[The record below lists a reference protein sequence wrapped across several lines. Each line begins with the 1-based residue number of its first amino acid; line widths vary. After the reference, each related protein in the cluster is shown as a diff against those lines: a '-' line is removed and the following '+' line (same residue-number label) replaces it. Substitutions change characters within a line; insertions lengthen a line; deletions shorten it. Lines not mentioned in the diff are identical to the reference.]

1 MRIDTLIA
9 LTLGILI
16 EVLSLWEIA
25 RREQGRTVQLP
36 YLPPWLTP
44 ERVVMLGLAVFAL
57 LAMGLFRLGGIQD
70 LDAETADAWMMA
82 VMVPAGVFAFG
93 FGLLHPV
100 LLPRVNE
107 RMLFTVLVTSSVGML
122 LSGEFLLDETWVL
135 GGVIVLNAL
144 LFWASVSGRR
154 LPSGL
159 QMLVYFGYLSGLFW
173 MSYGQMSTF
182 ATAPSST
189 LMPLD
194 AFLLGIV
201 GLFYALHV
209 LFWVRFFLIMSS
221 MLLPNHW
228 QYLPDIMDRLF
239 SNSRNTPKEVG
250 ISLGIALGFLALNQL
265 TGTLPASLFASVLVP
280 VLVQELNLRQ
290 RLG

>member
-9 LTLGILI
+9 LTLGIVI

-25 RREQGRTVQLP
+25 RREQGKTVLLS

-44 ERVVMLGLAVFAL
+44 ERVVMLGLTVFAL
-57 LAMGLFRLGGIQD
+57 LAMGLFRLGGILT
-70 LDAETADAWMMA
+70 LDTDTADAWIMA

-107 RMLFTVLVTSSVGML
+107 RMLFTVFATSSVGTL
-122 LSGEFLLDETWVL
+122 LNGELVRGETWVL
-135 GGVIVLNAL
+135 GGFIVFGAL
-144 LFWASVSGRR
+144 LFWASVSERR
-154 LPSGL
+154 LPPGL
-159 QMLVYFGYLSGLFW
+159 QALAYFGYLSGLFW
-173 MSYGQMSTF
+173 MGYGQVSTF
-182 ATAPSST
+182 ANAPSST

-194 AFLLGIV
+194 AFLFGTV
-201 GLFYALHV
+201 GLFYVLHV
-209 LFWVRFFLIMSS
+209 LFWIRFFLIVSS

-228 QYLPDIMDRLF
+228 QHLPDIMDRLF
-239 SNSRNTPKEVG
+239 ANSRNTPKEVG

-265 TGTLPASLFASVLVP
+265 TGALPASLFASVLVP
-280 VLVQELNLRQ
+280 VLVQGLNLR
-290 RLG
+290 RRP

>member
-25 RREQGRTVQLP
+25 RREQGKTVLLP

-44 ERVVMLGLAVFAL
+44 ERVVMLGLTVFAL
-57 LAMGLFRLGGIQD
+57 LAMGLFRLGGILT
-70 LDAETADAWMMA
+70 LDTDTADAWIMA

-107 RMLFTVLVTSSVGML
+107 RMLFTVFATSSVGAL
-122 LSGEFLLDETWVL
+122 LNGELVLGETWVL
-135 GGVIVLNAL
+135 GGFIVLGIL
-144 LFWASVSGRR
+144 LFWASISERR
-154 LPSGL
+154 LPPGL
-159 QMLVYFGYLSGLFW
+159 QALAYFGYLSGLFW
-173 MSYGQMSTF
+173 MGYGQVSTF
-182 ATAPSST
+182 ANAPSST

-194 AFLLGIV
+194 AFLFGTV
-201 GLFYALHV
+201 GLFYVMHV
-209 LFWVRFFLIMSS
+209 LFWVRFFLIVSS

-228 QYLPDIMDRLF
+228 QHLPDIMDRLF
-239 SNSRNTPKEVG
+239 ANSQNTPKEVG

-265 TGTLPASLFASVLVP
+265 TGALPTALFASVLVP
-280 VLVQELNLRQ
+280 VLVQGLNLRQ
-290 RLG
+290 RP